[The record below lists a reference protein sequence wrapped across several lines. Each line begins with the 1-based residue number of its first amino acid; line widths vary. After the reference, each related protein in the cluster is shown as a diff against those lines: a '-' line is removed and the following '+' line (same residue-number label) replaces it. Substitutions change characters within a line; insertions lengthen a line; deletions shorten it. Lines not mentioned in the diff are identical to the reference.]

1 MQYFFPLAEKIP
13 SRKKQQEKISCCF

>member
-1 MQYFFPLAEKIP
+1 MQYFFSLAEKIP